1 MNIKDDIIVL
11 YIKTKNKVRK
21 IVSYKSDDCELR
33 IYHQKIADF
42 IATFLIRYFL
52 KHMSRDDQFLTML
65 MPIYTT
71 IILS

>member
-11 YIKTKNKVRK
+11 AKSSVISLMTASCAYIIKRLPILLV
-21 IVSYKSDDCELR
+21 
-33 IYHQKIADF
+33 
-42 IATFLIRYFL
+42 ATFLIRYFL